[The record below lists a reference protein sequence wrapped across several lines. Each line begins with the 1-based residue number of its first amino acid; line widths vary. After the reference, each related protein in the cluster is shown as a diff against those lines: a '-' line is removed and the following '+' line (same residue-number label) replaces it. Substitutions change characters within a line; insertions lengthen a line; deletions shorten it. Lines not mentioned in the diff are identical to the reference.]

1 MAIQFPINPQQG
13 QQYTPA
19 GIPLTWQ
26 YDSGR
31 HAWRVLRSAASWNE
45 IGGKPATFPP
55 SAHSHIIAD
64 VTGLQDGLNLK
75 QDSSA
80 RGFPNGYASLDGNGL
95 VPTSQ
100 LPPLSETDWNQI
112 ENKPSEFPPS
122 AHSHPVAQI
131 SDSSSVGQQL
141 VRSPTAQ
148 DARNVIGAIGPDD
161 NARVKV
167 KLAGV
172 SMGIRRAINFIE
184 GLNVTLAVA
193 DDAVNEEVDVTI
205 NSSGGGGGGAS
216 ILVSETKPVAPA
228 DNTMWLDSATGIT
241 YIYYND
247 GGGHQWIEPL
257 PYIPA
262 QPAAYTKIVFPVAPV
277 NDQAF
282 TAYAGAVWKWSS
294 VRGVWYAAQ
303 TASQSYTKAE
313 ADTKFV
319 DIVGDTMTGALTLS
333 GNPTAPLQA
342 ATKQYVDSKAPIIV
356 SDTPPP
362 TPLDN
367 TLWWESDT
375 GILYLRYNDGVGP
388 VQWVQAVATPVLD
401 TSALVKKAGDT
412 MTGNL
417 VISTPAGN
425 ASLTLNSGISNIE
438 IGRMDGVASTPFID
452 FHSGAAVTDFDARLI
467 ASGSGAAAE
476 LKLDGGNFVLPRD
489 PTSGLHAAT
498 KQYVDLKTSNRQRF
512 TLDGL
517 NLIDIPVPANA
528 VAARLSGS
536 AYFAGAGSTY
546 PMIQLSTSAGV
557 FINSVGGYVFSGNQF
572 TAYPAAAWAYYTNN
586 ASIAGF
592 FLVQTQ
598 DNSGLP
604 FTWDGMMQV
613 KRKAVGNYFSGDFIS
628 RGYNNATGHGI
639 FTLNNR
645 CQTPGTGLSVL
656 AIRFIL
662 YSGTLFDTNSVLI
675 VEWL

>member
-1 MAIQFPINPQQG
+1 MAIQFPINPVQG
-13 QQYTPA
+13 QQYTPG

-31 HAWRVLRSAASWNE
+31 HAWRVLRSAASWSE

-55 SAHSHIIAD
+55 SAHQHPISD
-64 VTGLQDGLNLK
+64 VTGLQAGLDLK

-80 RGFPNGYASLDGNGL
+80 RGFPNGYASLDSAGL
-95 VPTSQ
+95 VPGSQ

-112 ENKPSEFPPS
+112 TNKPSEFPPTT
-122 AHSHPVAQI
+122 HSHPVAQI

-205 NSSGGGGGGAS
+205 NSAGGSGGGGGS

-228 DNTMWLDSATGIT
+228 DSTLWLDSATGIT

-247 GGGHQWIEPL
+247 GANHQWIEPL

-294 VRGVWYAAQ
+294 VRGVWYAALGP
-303 TASQSYTKAE
+303 AQSYTKAE
-313 ADTKFV
+313 ADAKFV
-319 DIVGDTMTGALTLS
+319 DTVGDTMTGALTLS
-333 GNPTAPLQA
+333 GPPTAPLQA
-342 ATKQYVDSKAPIIV
+342 ATKDYVDSKASILI

-362 TPLDN
+362 APLDN
-367 TLWWESDT
+367 MLWWESDT
-375 GILYLRYNDGVGP
+375 GILYIRYNDGTGA
-388 VQWVQAVATPVLD
+388 QWVQAVATPVPD
-401 TSALVKKAGDT
+401 VSALVKKAGDT
-412 MTGNL
+412 MSGNL
-417 VISTPAGN
+417 AIAPAVGSSTLSLVAQQAAQQVKVDFQQGGAVKWQVGKQTDDSFFIYGVTAAKYGFHIDPNTALVDVN
-425 ASLTLNSGISNIE
+425 A
-438 IGRMDGVASTPFID
+438 
-452 FHSGAAVTDFDARLI
+452 
-467 ASGSGAAAE
+467 
-476 LKLDGGNFVLPRD
+476 D
-489 PTSGLHAAT
+489 PTAALGIAT
-498 KQYVDLKTSNRQRF
+498 KQYVDVKTSNRQRF

-517 NLIDIPVPANA
+517 SLVDIPVPAGA
-528 VAARLSGS
+528 VAAKLSGS
-536 AYFAGAGSTY
+536 AYFTGGNAY
-546 PMIQLSTSAGV
+546 PIVQLSVSPGV
-557 FINSVGGYVFSGNQF
+557 FLSTVGNYQFSGNQF
-572 TAYPAAAWAYYTNN
+572 NGTAVTWVYYTAN
-586 ASIAGF
+586 ASIGGM
-592 FLVQTQ
+592 FLVQTM
-598 DNSGLP
+598 DTTTVP
-604 FTWDGMMQV
+604 FTWDATLEV
-613 KRKAVGNYFSGDFIS
+613 KKRTTGQYFCGNFIAKGFNSVNGHMICNFSNICVASGS
-628 RGYNNATGHGI
+628 A
-639 FTLNNR
+639 LN
-645 CQTPGTGLSVL
+645 VL
-656 AIRFIL
+656 ALRFQL
-662 YSGTLFDTNSVLI
+662 VGAGTTFDTNSALI

>member
-31 HAWRVLRSAASWNE
+31 HAWRVLRSASSWNE

-64 VTGLQDGLNLK
+64 VTGLQAGLDLK

-100 LPPLSETDWNQI
+100 LPPLNETDWNQI

-282 TAYAGAVWKWSS
+282 TAYAGAIWKWSS
-294 VRGVWYAAQ
+294 VRGVWYAALG
-303 TASQSYTKAE
+303 TSPSYTKAE
-313 ADTKFV
+313 ADAKFV
-319 DIVGDTMTGALTLS
+319 DTVGDTMTGALTLS
-333 GNPTAPLQA
+333 GPPTAPLQA
-342 ATKQYVDSKAPIIV
+342 ATKDYVDSKASIIV

-362 TPLDN
+362 APLDN
-367 TLWWESDT
+367 MLWWESDT
-375 GILYLRYNDGVGP
+375 GTLYVRYNDGTGA
-388 VQWVQAVATPVLD
+388 QWVQAVATPVLD

-412 MTGNL
+412 MSGNL
-417 VISTPAGN
+417 SIAPALGSSTL
-425 ASLTLNSGISNIE
+425 SL
-438 IGRMDGVASTPFID
+438 VAQQAAQQVKVD
-452 FHSGAAVTDFDARLI
+452 FHQGGAVKWQVGKQTDDSFFIYGVT
-467 ASGSGAAAE
+467 ASKYGFHIDPNTALVDVNA
-476 LKLDGGNFVLPRD
+476 D
-489 PTSGLHAAT
+489 PTAALGIAT
-498 KQYVDLKTSNRQRF
+498 KQYVDVKTSNRQRF

-517 NLIDIPVPANA
+517 NLVDIPVPANA
-528 VAARLSGS
+528 VAAKLSGS
-536 AYFAGAGSTY
+536 AYFTGAGTY
-546 PMIQLSTSAGV
+546 PLIQLSVSAGV
-557 FINSVGGYVFSGNQF
+557 FLNAAGNYAFSGNQF
-572 TAYPAAAWAYYTNN
+572 TSNPATWVYYNVN
-586 ASIAGF
+586 ATLPGF
-592 FLVQTQ
+592 FLLQTQ
-598 DNSGLP
+598 DNSQLP
-604 FTWDGMMQV
+604 FTWDGFMQV
-613 KRKAVGNYFSGDFIS
+613 KRKTTGHFFSGDFIS
-628 RGYNNATGHGI
+628 RGYNNTSGHGT
-639 FTLNNR
+639 FTFNNR
-645 CQTPGTGLSVL
+645 TQPGSGLSVL
-656 AIRFIL
+656 AIRFLL
-662 YSGTLFDTNSVLI
+662 YGGTLFDTNSVLI